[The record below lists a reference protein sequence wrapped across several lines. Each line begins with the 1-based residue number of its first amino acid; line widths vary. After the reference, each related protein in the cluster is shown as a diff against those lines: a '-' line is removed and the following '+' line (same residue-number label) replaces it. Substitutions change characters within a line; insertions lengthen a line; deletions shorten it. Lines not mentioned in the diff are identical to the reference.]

1 MSMLFPLLALAVT
14 SSNPSAP
21 IVPDAPMAASAP
33 SAPSDWSPLFAGPEA
48 PAASPTFA
56 SLAYRPIAPVPSDD
70 TPEMEYTYIE
80 LNYLWTDSHDLD
92 DSIDGAELTG
102 SLELPLNFFGQL
114 TVTRQSA
121 GGTDVDTYRLGA
133 GYHLP
138 LGSRIDAYGILS
150 YVHAEVD
157 VGENIKDDG
166 AAAELG
172 LRFLLLPNL
181 EVNGAAKWIDVNED
195 DYGVA
200 LGARWY
206 LMDRLSFGGRYET
219 IDNDDT
225 VALGARFEF

>member
-1 MSMLFPLLALAVT
+1 MEHVHRAELPLDGFARPRRKV
-14 SSNPSAP
+14 
-21 IVPDAPMAASAP
+21 DAPSSRA
-33 SAPSDWSPLFAGPEA
+33 
-48 PAASPTFA
+48 
-56 SLAYRPIAPVPSDD
+56 
-70 TPEMEYTYIE
+70 
-80 LNYLWTDSHDLD
+80 
-92 DSIDGAELTG
+92 
-102 SLELPLNFFGQL
+102 LELPLNLFGQV

-121 GGTDVDTYRLGA
+121 GGTDVDTYRIGA
-133 GYHLP
+133 GYHLG

-157 VGENIKDDG
+157 VGSNIKDDG

-206 LMDRLSFGGRYET
+206 LMDRLSFGGRYEM